1 MTTKDIIDRATLLAD
16 LQNSGYITFDDKRM
30 SLNESYRDVYEALTK
45 GDDDWF
51 LKSATLSTASI
62 VVLNQNQFTI
72 DLPSDFMRMRTVS
85 WQDNGLWREM
95 ARSPI
100 NLRESNTGV
109 PAYRLRDGKLW
120 VIGLSTATI
129 PTPTIRIDYYPSAAE
144 LTVPDAP
151 LLFTGLN
158 VVPISMAYSANG
170 RTIIYTTG
178 TDIHAYSLDTGV
190 DTLLY
195 ASAGLKDVGYLA
207 GYVYFV
213 KGGEVWRG
221 ATNLTTVMVP
231 AAITATAGAVVNHT
245 LMWNYIYWS
254 TATECWR
261 ANLDGAAPVLQ
272 IATPANYIAPW
283 GLVAPLYAHIGAGSL
298 LVIDTAIATGI
309 PVTQIAGD
317 TVSIY
322 YRTTAGDVFRML
334 PTLVAGVYTTVL
346 LAQNVAYMGVYGD
359 NRLPIWLNDGTI
371 QALSTYPPTDLLF
384 PQNITYEIMAYR
396 CAADFKRK
404 NNADATALLA
414 RSEELWTRFSTQKHA
429 DDYKPERIQN
439 ARHGANSLWG

>member
-62 VVLNQNQFTI
+62 VILNQNQFTI

-120 VIGLSTATI
+120 IIGLSTATI
-129 PTPTIRIDYYPSAAE
+129 PTPTIRIDYYPAAAE

-178 TDIHAYSLDTGV
+178 TDIRAFSLDTGI

-221 ATNLTTVMVP
+221 ATNLTTLMVP

-254 TATECWR
+254 TATQCWR
-261 ANLDGAAPVLQ
+261 ANLDGTAPVLRQ
-272 IATPANYIAPW
+272 ASPVNYVAPW
-283 GLVAPLYAHIGAGSL
+283 GLVMPLYAHISGAGL
-298 LVIDTAIATGI
+298 LVIDAGLATGI

-317 TVSIY
+317 TVAIY

-334 PTLVAGVYTTVL
+334 PTLVAGVYTTVR

-371 QALSTYPPTDLLF
+371 QALSTYPPTDLVF

-404 NNADATALLA
+404 NNADASALLA

-439 ARHGANSLWG
+439 ARYGANSLWG